1 MAMKEEKGG
10 VPPQEKIEIKGI
22 SIPSGKAD
30 EAGIVFYF
38 VNVEGSF
45 QNTWSVAKR
54 YSQFEELHSALLL
67 SDLSKKIP
75 SGCDL
80 PQKRWKIFTSHVTP
94 SFIEQRRVLLE
105 AYLRRLLKVDDIA
118 NSSILTKFLSSDM
131 QKDREPESKKRID
144 LPEDVEVTSI
154 SIPATRQMSDHVLYQ
169 IDVTNARKDAPFDK
183 WTVLKRFGQF
193 YDMDCAVRAAF
204 LDKPDI
210 LAKFPEPPERKA
222 KLFNDHMDNTFVE
235 HRRVLLQNYISNMLG
250 VLEIVRNKDF
260 LVFLGVDA

>member
-1 MAMKEEKGG
+1 MKEEKQG
-10 VPPQEKIEIKGI
+10 VPPQEKVEIKGI
-22 SIPSGKAD
+22 SVPSGKSD
-30 EAGIVFYF
+30 ETAGVVFYF

-45 QNTWSVAKR
+45 NTWSVAKR

-67 SDLSKKIP
+67 SDLAKKLP
-75 SGCDL
+75 AGCDL
-80 PQKRWKIFTSHVTP
+80 PQKRWKMFTSHVTP
-94 SFIEQRRVLLE
+94 AFIEQRRVLLE
-105 AYLRRLLKVDDIA
+105 SYLKRLLKVEDIA
-118 NSSILTKFLSSDM
+118 NSSILTKFLSTDV
-131 QKDREPESKKRID
+131 QKEKPAEAKQKTE

-204 LDKPDI
+204 IDRPEFLEK
-210 LAKFPEPPERKA
+210 LPEPPERKA
-222 KLFNDHMDNTFVE
+222 KLFNDHMDDTFVE
-235 HRRVLLQNYISNMLG
+235 HRRVLLANYLNNMLNSIE
-250 VLEIVRNKDF
+250 VVRNKDF

>member
-1 MAMKEEKGG
+1 
-10 VPPQEKIEIKGI
+10 
-22 SIPSGKAD
+22 
-30 EAGIVFYF
+30 
-38 VNVEGSF
+38 
-45 QNTWSVAKR
+45 
-54 YSQFEELHSALLL
+54 
-67 SDLSKKIP
+67 
-75 SGCDL
+75 
-80 PQKRWKIFTSHVTP
+80 
-94 SFIEQRRVLLE
+94 
-105 AYLRRLLKVDDIA
+105 VDDIA